1 MRIMSKKKRST
12 YGSIVLEAAISIP
25 LVLSLLLG
33 MLSSITLVNAELYLQ
48 RATENVVSEMNVTI
62 TFAANGFICLDE
74 ITGYFGIGSAGF
86 EDKELVEEGLG
97 IIGAVS
103 GVTGIDLEDVL
114 STAVMGRYV
123 RDRILVEYGKLIENG
138 WVYEKLLSDVSV
150 YLDYCGSEHSI
161 YVKVFYSLGVGNY
174 AVSRSYTSAIALY
187 TDDYPIGMTSSDSK
201 ETKDDIWEKENF
213 ERGTILREKYGGDL
227 PYNYPVISSFSE
239 GEAVSIK
246 SMDTTA
252 PKYQTESG
260 LDKKV
265 KNCIDDLS
273 GFDGA
278 KYGNIEISEED
289 IKSRKLILVI
299 PENTSQSSENHILN
313 LISYAKEK
321 GVELVIEKFGISC
334 KYSDPGIGQD
344 KEQTHI

>member
-1 MRIMSKKKRST
+1 MRIMPKKKNSA

-48 RATENVVSEMNVTI
+48 RATENVVSELNVTI

-74 ITGYFGIGSAGF
+74 ITGYLGIGNADF

-103 GVTGIDLEDVL
+103 GVTGIDLEDVV
-114 STAVMGRYV
+114 STAVLGRYV

-138 WVYEKLLSDVSV
+138 WVYERLLSDVSV

-161 YVKVFYSLGVGNY
+161 YVRVFYSLGAGNY
-174 AVSRSYTSAIALY
+174 TVSRSYTSSIALY
-187 TDDYPIGMTSSDSK
+187 ADDYPIGQSASDNK
-201 ETKDDIWEKENF
+201 EQDDIWEKENF

-227 PYNYPVISSFSE
+227 PYNYPVISAFSE

-246 SMDTTA
+246 SVDTTA

-273 GFDGA
+273 GFNGA
-278 KYGNIEISEED
+278 KYGNIEISDED
-289 IKSRKLILVI
+289 IRSRKLILVI
-299 PENTSQSSENHILN
+299 PENTSRSSENHISN
-313 LISYAKEK
+313 LVSYAKER
-321 GVELVIEKFGISC
+321 GVELVIEKFGISS
-334 KYSDPGIGQD
+334 KYSDPGIEQD
-344 KEQTHI
+344 KEQSSI

>member
-1 MRIMSKKKRST
+1 MRIMPKKKNSA

-48 RATENVVSEMNVTI
+48 RATENVVSELNVTI

-74 ITGYFGIGSAGF
+74 ITGYLGIGNADF
-86 EDKELVEEGLG
+86 EDKELVEGGLG

-103 GVTGIDLEDVL
+103 GVTGIDLEDVV
-114 STAVMGRYV
+114 STAVLGRYV

-138 WVYEKLLSDVSV
+138 WVYERLLSDVSV

-161 YVKVFYSLGVGNY
+161 YVRVFYSLGAGNY
-174 AVSRSYTSAIALY
+174 TVSRSYTSSIALY
-187 TDDYPIGMTSSDSK
+187 ADDYPIGQSASDNK
-201 ETKDDIWEKENF
+201 EQDDIWEKENF

-227 PYNYPVISSFSE
+227 PYNYPVISAFSE

-246 SMDTTA
+246 SVDTTA

-273 GFDGA
+273 GFNGA
-278 KYGNIEISEED
+278 KYGNIEISDED
-289 IKSRKLILVI
+289 IRSRKLILVI
-299 PENTSQSSENHILN
+299 PENTSRSSENHILN
-313 LISYAKEK
+313 LVSYAKER
-321 GVELVIEKFGISC
+321 GVELVIEKFGISS
-334 KYSDPGIGQD
+334 KYSDPGIEQD
-344 KEQTHI
+344 KEQSSI

>member
-1 MRIMSKKKRST
+1 MRIMPKKKNSA

-48 RATENVVSEMNVTI
+48 RATENVVSELNVTI

-74 ITGYFGIGSAGF
+74 ITGYLGIGNADF

-103 GVTGIDLEDVL
+103 GVTGIDLEDVV
-114 STAVMGRYV
+114 STAVLGRYV

-138 WVYEKLLSDVSV
+138 WVYERLLSDVSV

-161 YVKVFYSLGVGNY
+161 YVRVFYSLGAGNY
-174 AVSRSYTSAIALY
+174 TVSRSYTSSIALY
-187 TDDYPIGMTSSDSK
+187 ADDYPIGQSASDNK
-201 ETKDDIWEKENF
+201 EQDDIWEKENF

-227 PYNYPVISSFSE
+227 PYNYPVISAFSE

-246 SMDTTA
+246 SVDTTA

-273 GFDGA
+273 GFNGA
-278 KYGNIEISEED
+278 KYGNIEISDED
-289 IKSRKLILVI
+289 IRSRKLILVI
-299 PENTSQSSENHILN
+299 PENTSRSSENHILN
-313 LISYAKEK
+313 LVSYAKER
-321 GVELVIEKFGISC
+321 GVELVIEKFGISS
-334 KYSDPGIGQD
+334 KYSDPGIEQD
-344 KEQTHI
+344 KEQSSI

>member
-1 MRIMSKKKRST
+1 MRIMPKKKNSA
-12 YGSIVLEAAISIP
+12 YGSIVMEAAISIP

-48 RATENVVSEMNVTI
+48 RATENVVSELNVTI

-74 ITGYFGIGSAGF
+74 ITGYLGIGNADF

-103 GVTGIDLEDVL
+103 GVTGIDLEDVV
-114 STAVMGRYV
+114 STAVLGRYV

-138 WVYEKLLSDVSV
+138 WVYERLLSDVSV

-161 YVKVFYSLGVGNY
+161 YVRVFYSLGAGNY
-174 AVSRSYTSAIALY
+174 TVSRSYTSSIALY
-187 TDDYPIGMTSSDSK
+187 ADDYPIGQSASDNK
-201 ETKDDIWEKENF
+201 EQDDIWEKENF

-227 PYNYPVISSFSE
+227 PYNYPVISAFSE

-246 SMDTTA
+246 SVDTTA

-273 GFDGA
+273 GFNGA
-278 KYGNIEISEED
+278 KYGNIEISDED
-289 IKSRKLILVI
+289 IRSRKLILVI
-299 PENTSQSSENHILN
+299 PENTSRSSENHISN
-313 LISYAKEK
+313 LVSYAKER
-321 GVELVIEKFGISC
+321 GVELVIEKFGISS
-334 KYSDPGIGQD
+334 KYSDPGIEQD
-344 KEQTHI
+344 KEQSSI